1 MFLSCCSDIIY
12 WAIKLP
18 YYSFPFPNVCATF
31 LEWSKCK
38 LVTIRCNKVYVH
50 VKFSRNCII
59 RFYQNVTS
67 FCFML
72 TIDFGLLIWY
82 NVIIQLTLPCCTW
95 WCNYSSLLGIFLL
108 CILHTTPWFSLLSLC
123 LFSRVYSIIPQYELT
138 TFYDLLL
145 FCVWFYTIEK
155 DKYVFLVSGSYF
167 TECFPLYL
175 LVFLISGVLEKSCF
189 CAQWEMY
196 NPPLFIISFTTT
208 LAALLLQ
215 TAWSAYLCFSNIIFP
230 IVCPA
235 NCVFPPFF
243 LCLIF

>member
-1 MFLSCCSDIIY
+1 MCPLEILT
-12 WAIKLP
+12 KL
-18 YYSFPFPNVCATF
+18 YYSLLSEYYEF
-31 LEWSKCK
+31 L
-38 LVTIRCNKVYVH
+38 LYVDE
-50 VKFSRNCII
+50 
-59 RFYQNVTS
+59 RFRSPY
-67 FCFML
+67 
-72 TIDFGLLIWY
+72 LIQRHY
-82 NVIIQLTLPCCTW
+82 QLTLPCCTW

-108 CILHTTPWFSLLSLC
+108 CILYTTPWFILLSLC

-167 TECFPLYL
+167 TECFPLHL

-196 NPPLFIISFTTT
+196 NPPLFIISFTT

-215 TAWSAYLCFSNIIFP
+215 IAWSTHLCFYNMIFL

-235 NCVFPPFF
+235 KCVFPPFLSVFNSLSF
-243 LCLIF
+243 LGSFTPWNASFCYISTSPLAVASHLRGFCV